1 MKIIIKP
8 EIAEMLKNK
17 LPKQN
22 KDYALKIYSE
32 TCT

>member
-1 MKIIIKP
+1 MKVIVKP
-8 EIAEMLKNK
+8 VIAEMLKDK
-17 LPKQN
+17 LSKQN